1 MPDSPFRLER
11 LKAAVGR
18 ARPSISLDTFRTA
31 FGDHANYPSAICCH
45 PDTRMDTHDRGATVA
60 SVLMD
65 LDERRIWLADGHPCT
80 TPYRELEV
88 GELLRKPSPV
98 KEDMPA

>member
-1 MPDSPFRLER
+1 MPGWCASASGATREGSI
-11 LKAAVGR
+11 ASSGR
-18 ARPSISLDTFRTA
+18 PQEPSRRR
-31 FGDHANYPSAICCH
+31 YPSAICCH
-45 PDTRMDTHDRGATVA
+45 PDARMDPHDRGATVA